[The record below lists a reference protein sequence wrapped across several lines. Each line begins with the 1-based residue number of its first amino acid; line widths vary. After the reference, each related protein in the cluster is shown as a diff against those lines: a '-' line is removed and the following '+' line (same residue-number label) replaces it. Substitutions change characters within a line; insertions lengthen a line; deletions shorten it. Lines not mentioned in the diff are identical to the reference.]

1 MLCIEPS
8 NMLLSYQGV
17 VKLCDFGISGKLKDS
32 IARSRQ
38 LGCIGYMAPERLET
52 PIYDVRADIWSL
64 GISLY
69 ELATGSF
76 PYKGTEIEFAIMSK
90 IISDPPPSLP
100 HHIPFSPAFRHFV
113 DCCLKK
119 DPKQRPKYRS
129 LMNSEFF
136 CIHNVEPLNV
146 LEWLQNLP
154 LKHLHQ
160 PKESGPESK
169 QMLMPPAGVSS
180 SSAGSSN
187 STSTFSPD
195 MDRAFRRVSLDESL
209 TVRPVEFYNGPKV
222 SGLDVVLVAAPT
234 VSTCAINGT
243 RSRLVCPSSI
253 PSPSFAREQSHCQ
266 QSVDCRSGTKQ
277 LTTPCES
284 ATHLMASNNTLA
296 VRTAIDQTRLLIAQ
310 SQDPSSQ
317 ASSGYGSTGSDGFSG
332 NSRPSSAT
340 QLADIHAINFDSLK
354 TVWTAVSCSG
364 SDITRNSNL
373 SALDAHRGSA
383 DLPNTSAPSTN
394 ANVRQACKTELND
407 RLQVSTNN
415 SVAPLIQMFEPDYH
429 RFGFGQSPKSSA
441 LIEDRTIRSFTPPV
455 TTIKGSRATQ
465 LDVADR
471 RDARSA
477 RSSTSQSRSSS
488 VGAHLHRSPAQR
500 WPVRPNI
507 GSKCSATRTRPAES
521 LACQPVA
528 SSRCHAPELCD
539 LSAKILLERV
549 PQQYHHQY
557 FHYYHQR
564 PPVHS
569 PGHSRTVT
577 PPPSQQ
583 ISAELFHSKPSGV
596 APYSPSTWS
605 SNSTRLAQRL
615 HTHPLPRQAN
625 TCNMDPRTQHIKQPR
640 SLSALPPHVSVSP
653 HLHTSPISSN
663 LLEHLSPSS
672 RPPCVPSSSGKA
684 SCTVRPNHIA
694 RSSSRSSSD
703 RFAVSRSRDRPSF
716 ETEL

>member
-1 MLCIEPS
+1 MTRKGSSVHRRRNFVQGCPS
-8 NMLLSYQGV
+8 
-17 VKLCDFGISGKLKDS
+17 
-32 IARSRQ
+32 
-38 LGCIGYMAPERLET
+38 
-52 PIYDVRADIWSL
+52 
-64 GISLY
+64 
-69 ELATGSF
+69 
-76 PYKGTEIEFAIMSK
+76 
-90 IISDPPPSLP
+90 
-100 HHIPFSPAFRHFV
+100 
-113 DCCLKK
+113 LKK

-160 PKESGPESK
+160 PKESGPEIK
-169 QMLMPPAGVSS
+169 QTLMPPVGVSS
-180 SSAGSSN
+180 SSADSPN

-209 TVRPVEFYNGPKV
+209 TVRPVEFNNGHKV

-234 VSTCAINGT
+234 VSKCAVNET
-243 RSRLVCPSSI
+243 RSRLVCPSPI
-253 PSPSFAREQSHCQ
+253 PSPSFAREQSRCQ

-284 ATHLMASNNTLA
+284 STHLA
-296 VRTAIDQTRLLIAQ
+296 VRATIDQTRLLIAQ
-310 SQDPSSQ
+310 SQDPCSQ

-340 QLADIHAINFDSLK
+340 QLADIHAINLDFPK
-354 TVWTAVSCSG
+354 TDWVAVGCSG
-364 SDITRNSNL
+364 QDITGNSNL

-383 DLPNTSAPSTN
+383 DLPDTSVPSTN
-394 ANVRQACKTELND
+394 ANVRQVCKTEPND
-407 RLQVSTNN
+407 RLQVPTNN

-429 RFGFGQSPKSSA
+429 RFGFGQSPKSSV
-441 LIEDRTIRSFTPPV
+441 LTENRTIRSFTPPI
-455 TTIKGSRATQ
+455 TAIKGSRTAQ
-465 LDVADR
+465 LDFADR
-471 RDARSA
+471 RDARPA

-488 VGAHLHRSPAQR
+488 VGAHLHRTPAQR

-521 LACQPVA
+521 LTCQSVA
-528 SSRCHAPELCD
+528 SSGCHVPELCD
-539 LSAKILLERV
+539 PSAKSLLERA

-569 PGHSRTVT
+569 SGHPQTVT
-577 PPPSQQ
+577 PPLSQQ
-583 ISAELFHSKPSGV
+583 ASAELFHSKPA

-615 HTHPLPRQAN
+615 HTHPLPRQTN
-625 TCNMDPRTQHIKQPR
+625 TCSMDPRTQHIKQPR
-640 SLSALPPHVSVSP
+640 SLSALPPHASVSP
-653 HLHTSPISSN
+653 YLHTSPISSN

-672 RPPCVPSSSGKA
+672 RPPCVPSASGKA

-716 ETEL
+716 ETDL